1 MQRSETTV
9 SKIAR
14 AAMWVCF
21 AAFVMGAAISFVEGV
36 LPGMII
42 KAASG
47 ETEFTELP
55 ESINLM
61 LFGLI
66 GFAIAS
72 VFCQDRFWLFWR
84 GRERRR

>member
-1 MQRSETTV
+1 MSPETTL
-9 SKIAR
+9 SKFSR

-21 AAFVMGAAISFVEGV
+21 ASFVMGAAISFVEGA
-36 LPGMII
+36 LPDMII

-47 ETEFTELP
+47 ETEFAELP
-55 ESINLM
+55 GSINLM